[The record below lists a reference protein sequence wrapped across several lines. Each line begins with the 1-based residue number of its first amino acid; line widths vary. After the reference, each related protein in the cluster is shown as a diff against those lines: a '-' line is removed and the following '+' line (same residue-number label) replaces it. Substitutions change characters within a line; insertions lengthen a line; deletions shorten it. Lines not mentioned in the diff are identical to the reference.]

1 VAQNPNRLVTAR
13 RSFRSLAPPI
23 PAVPPVRDAARV
35 EAPVEVASAK
45 FPDEHVPQPLQEQ
58 PLAAPPS
65 GPRLSVNAKP
75 WASIR
80 LDGTEVG
87 ETPLG
92 ELRLSPG
99 SHVVSA
105 RFPDGRVIERSV
117 EAKAGDLYVVFP

>member
-1 VAQNPNRLVTAR
+1 VIQNPNRLVSSR
-13 RSFRSLAPPI
+13 RSYRSLAPPI
-23 PAVPPVRDAARV
+23 PAAPPVRDAAVV

-45 FPDEHVPQPLQEQ
+45 FPGEHVPRSLEEQ
-58 PLAAPPS
+58 PLAPPPS

-92 ELRLSPG
+92 ELRLTPG

-105 RFPDGRVIERSV
+105 TLPDGRVVERRV
-117 EAKAGDLYVVFP
+117 EAKAGDLYLVFP